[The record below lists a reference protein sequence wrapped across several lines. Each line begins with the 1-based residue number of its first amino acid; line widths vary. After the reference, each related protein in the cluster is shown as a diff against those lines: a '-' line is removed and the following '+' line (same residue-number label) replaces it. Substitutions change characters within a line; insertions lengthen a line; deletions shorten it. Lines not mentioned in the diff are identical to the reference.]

1 VKRREV
7 NLMPASL
14 KQHQREKAY
23 DGTFYSIASS
33 MGLAQSELEKLLAG
47 RAGVGLAK
55 KLGVTRMDLQR
66 FISGEVSLSMAYAL
80 GMPQPQ
86 AQALRDHVER
96 EGAVGIL
103 VGICAAA
110 P

>member
-1 VKRREV
+1 MPTRPSKR
-7 NLMPASL
+7 
-14 KQHQREKAY
+14 QRGKAY
-23 DGTFYSIASS
+23 DATFYNIASS
-33 MGLAQSELEKLLAG
+33 VGLEQSELENLLSG

-55 KLGVTRMDLQR
+55 KLGVIRMDLQR

-80 GMPQPQ
+80 RMPQPQ
-86 AQALRDHVER
+86 AQALRDHVGR

-103 VGICAAA
+103 IGLCAAA

>member
-1 VKRREV
+1 
-7 NLMPASL
+7 
-14 KQHQREKAY
+14 
-23 DGTFYSIASS
+23 
-33 MGLAQSELEKLLAG
+33 
-47 RAGVGLAK
+47 
-55 KLGVTRMDLQR
+55 
-66 FISGEVSLSMAYAL
+66 VSLSMAYAL

>member
-1 VKRREV
+1 
-7 NLMPASL
+7 
-14 KQHQREKAY
+14 
-23 DGTFYSIASS
+23 
-33 MGLAQSELEKLLAG
+33 
-47 RAGVGLAK
+47 
-55 KLGVTRMDLQR
+55 
-66 FISGEVSLSMAYAL
+66 MAYAL

-103 VGICAAA
+103 IGICAKA